1 VRTAGTTAT
10 SDDVSDG
17 GVAQCCPVEDRVPRL
32 LGREL
37 PLSKCKP
44 LVLGARAHFLPPAIA
59 TFLLVG
65 CRKAR
70 WLRCIAAMPRR
81 SYEYEWECER
91 ANVEAGRDR

>member
-1 VRTAGTTAT
+1 MLT
-10 SDDVSDG
+10 
-17 GVAQCCPVEDRVPRL
+17 VEDRVPRL

-37 PLSKCKP
+37 LLSKCKP

-70 WLRCIAAMPRR
+70 WLRCIAAMPR
-81 SYEYEWECER
+81 
-91 ANVEAGRDR
+91 